1 MSDSKQTVLESLVN
15 RAKHLENMKSSKALA
30 RWSGCFIALQAEE
43 SMGAGREGILGRL
56 TN

>member
-1 MSDSKQTVLESLVN
+1 MSDSKQTELGSLVN
-15 RAKHLENMKSSKALA
+15 RAKHLGNMKSNKALV

-43 SMGAGREGILGRL
+43 SMGAVREGIPGLL